1 MGCLEGL
8 FFVVKGRVLSGLL
21 GDFVETAEVAWK
33 MYWKASMYI
42 EELDS

>member
-21 GDFVETAEVAWK
+21 GDFVETVK
-33 MYWKASMYI
+33 LLGRFTGKPVCT
-42 EELDS
+42 